1 MNRHLQDGARDLEYG
16 DDAEAR
22 TGNNVILHAFSSPLG
37 NSVGL
42 GFEKPQGHKMPFSV
56 GKHLALEVA
65 VGRAARCEPKTGL
78 ALDRLRELLPQRFRD
93 LRVSLT
99 RGREGFHDDVETA
112 KRLSDVGTGSA
123 SNVATNSAQK

>member
-1 MNRHLQDGARDLEYG
+1 MFLTPRAKGPDTKATGNDGGYPGSIDGNFHATDMNRHLQDGARDLEYG

-65 VGRAARCEPKTGL
+65 VGRAA
-78 ALDRLRELLPQRFRD
+78 
-93 LRVSLT
+93 
-99 RGREGFHDDVETA
+99 
-112 KRLSDVGTGSA
+112 
-123 SNVATNSAQK
+123 